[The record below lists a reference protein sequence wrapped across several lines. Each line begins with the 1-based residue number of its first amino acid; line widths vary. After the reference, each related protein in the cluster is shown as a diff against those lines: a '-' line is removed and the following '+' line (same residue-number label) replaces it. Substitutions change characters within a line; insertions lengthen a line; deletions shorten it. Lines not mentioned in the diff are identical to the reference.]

1 MCFVESLIAMC
12 QTLTRDGHT
21 REGYSLINQ
30 IHLVTSLSCSL
41 SLMNEIQWP
50 ELSDYSGNIMKSLLL
65 LNRPASLISHHV
77 PVLHY
82 AQAA

>member
-21 REGYSLINQ
+21 REVYSLINQ

-50 ELSDYSGNIMKSLLL
+50 
-65 LNRPASLISHHV
+65 
-77 PVLHY
+77 
-82 AQAA
+82 